1 MHLAQNQRCTLVYKT
16 CATCDKLLLA
26 CAKCN
31 KLLFCSMIRMSRCIW
46 HKKKCQRCT
55 HVYITCAT
63 CDKLLLVLLFD
74 LMCNDL
80 FEQVPLA
87 QKMMIT
93 KANLAGKFAITA
105 TQMLESMIGR

>member
-1 MHLAQNQRCTLVYKT
+1 
-16 CATCDKLLLA
+16 
-26 CAKCN
+26 
-31 KLLFCSMIRMSRCIW
+31 
-46 HKKKCQRCT
+46 
-55 HVYITCAT
+55 
-63 CDKLLLVLLFD
+63 VLLFD